1 MKNKPKKENKTH
13 KRKEHIHDLDGMW
26 NLTMNPTITESFAAI
41 PFQGGKRDIVVSIII
56 IIMIAVWLDILEE

>member
-1 MKNKPKKENKTH
+1 MKQKGKKRHEKRTH
-13 KRKEHIHDLDGMW
+13 THDLDGMW

-41 PFQGGKRDIVVSIII
+41 PFQGEKWDIVVSIII